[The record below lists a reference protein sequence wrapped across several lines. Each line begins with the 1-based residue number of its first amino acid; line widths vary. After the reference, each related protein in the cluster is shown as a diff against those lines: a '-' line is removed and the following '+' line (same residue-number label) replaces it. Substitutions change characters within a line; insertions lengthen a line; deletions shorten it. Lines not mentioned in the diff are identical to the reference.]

1 MKLSEFAE
9 KSQNSTGLEKD
20 LTKQYDEMKNLS
32 HDELL
37 NRLQEDIKRQ
47 KANGSFNYDAMLNS
61 LNQIRVYLPNGV
73 YENMIRII
81 DEINGKD

>member
-9 KSQNSTGLEKD
+9 KSQNSLDMEKD

-61 LNQIRVYLPNGV
+61 LNQIRAYLPNGV

>member
-9 KSQNSTGLEKD
+9 KSQNSLDMEKD

-37 NRLQEDIKRQ
+37 NRLREDIKRQ

-61 LNQIRVYLPNGV
+61 LNQIRAYLPNGV
-73 YENMIRII
+73 HENMIRII

>member
-9 KSQNSTGLEKD
+9 KSQNSLDMEKD

-37 NRLQEDIKRQ
+37 NRLREDIKRQ

-61 LNQIRVYLPNGV
+61 LNQIRAYLPNGV

>member
-9 KSQNSTGLEKD
+9 KSQNSMDIEKD

-37 NRLQEDIKRQ
+37 NRLREDIKRQ

-61 LNQIRVYLPNGV
+61 LNQIRAYLPNGV

>member
-9 KSQNSTGLEKD
+9 KSQNSLDMEKD

-32 HDELL
+32 YDELL
-37 NRLQEDIKRQ
+37 SRLREDIKRQ

-61 LNQIRVYLPNGV
+61 LNQIRAYLPNGV

>member
-9 KSQNSTGLEKD
+9 KSQNSLDMEKD

-61 LNQIRVYLPNGV
+61 LNQIRTYLPNGV

>member
-20 LTKQYDEMKNLS
+20 LTNTYDEMKNLS

-37 NRLQEDIKRQ
+37 NRLQEDIKKQ
-47 KANGSFNYDAMLNS
+47 KSNGSFNYEGMINS
-61 LNQIRVYLPNGV
+61 LNQIRAYLPNGV

>member
-9 KSQNSTGLEKD
+9 KSQNSMDIEKD

-37 NRLQEDIKRQ
+37 SRLREDIKRQ

-61 LNQIRVYLPNGV
+61 LNQIRAYLPNGV